1 MRAAIAALT
10 AILAAACTPTAQTS
24 AVQVATDLLTPAEQR
39 CREAQDIAAGLTG
52 TPEEMARWRVYVAA
66 ACLG

>member
-1 MRAAIAALT
+1 MLIRLAL
-10 AILAAACTPTAQTS
+10 ALALAACTPTAQIS